1 MGVSQVC
8 KMVQLFIVRCEL
20 GADADHIAG
29 IGLNIRKEFG
39 WHQGVCHM
47 RQTQYLCNQRCHP
60 LRIRLIPSSSGL
72 CDGVALDH
80 DKLVVYLIPA
90 L

>member
-29 IGLNIRKEFG
+29 IGLNVGKEFG
-39 WHQGVCHM
+39 RHQGVFHM
-47 RQTQYLCNQRCHP
+47 RQTQYLCNQRGHH
-60 LRIRLIPSSSGL
+60 LRIRLKPSGSGL

-80 DKLVVYLIPA
+80 NKLVIHAIPA

>member
-1 MGVSQVC
+1 MGIGQVC

-29 IGLNIRKEFG
+29 IGFDIREEFG
-39 WHQGVCHM
+39 RHQGVFHM
-47 RQTQYLCNQRCHP
+47 RQTQHLCNQRCHH
-60 LRIRLIPSSSGL
+60 LRIRLIPSGSGL

-80 DKLVVYLIPA
+80 NKPVIHAIPA

>member
-1 MGVSQVC
+1 
-8 KMVQLFIVRCEL
+8 
-20 GADADHIAG
+20 
-29 IGLNIRKEFG
+29 
-39 WHQGVCHM
+39 M
-47 RQTQYLCNQRCHP
+47 RQTQYLRNQRGHH
-60 LRIRLIPSSSGL
+60 LRIRLIPSGSGL